1 MNFFSY
7 CCPIN
12 KIAFNY
18 NFPSKY
24 EIPFLPMEY
33 LGPKFFKFLNPDLI
47 IDIIF
52 KVLSEQTMIFV
63 TDDLQNLTSIV

>member
-1 MNFFSY
+1 
-7 CCPIN
+7 
-12 KIAFNY
+12 
-18 NFPSKY
+18 
-24 EIPFLPMEY
+24 MEY